1 MLIFLFRHFLHLPPT
16 FLQQSLLKSL
26 NFIKCDKLLSNN
38 ETFFPETSDCY
49 ACICIFFFIVF
60 PYIFIPSPTPYVPHL
75 CLFSIDL
82 LVLLILLYPNS
93 LNTILLSI

>member
-26 NFIKCDKLLSNN
+26 NFINKCDKLLSNN

-49 ACICIFFFIVF
+49 ACICIFF
-60 PYIFIPSPTPYVPHL
+60 
-75 CLFSIDL
+75 
-82 LVLLILLYPNS
+82 
-93 LNTILLSI
+93 LLSFLIFLFYHLHLMFLTYACFPLIF